1 MIRQHLL
8 PLTKENANEQ
18 YVPSSPISLGPLGL
32 LGPLRPLRGR
42 VSEIV
47 RNHLN
52 CLNRLIGLN
61 CLYFLGSLRGRVLM
75 YGLWGSEGLFA
86 P

>member
-61 CLYFLGSLRGRVLM
+61 GLYPKPEWEIRRVCPIPLHAA
-75 YGLWGSEGLFA
+75 YCQ
-86 P
+86 